1 MATFSVN
8 AYGKTLQQ
16 IEESWRWVT
25 QNQKKNGKLE
35 LWEIEPTKPF
45 NNRYVIITRRPCR
58 GRDAEIM
65 FLKKIK
71 EA

>member
-45 NNRYVIITRRPCR
+45 NNRYVIITRRPGL